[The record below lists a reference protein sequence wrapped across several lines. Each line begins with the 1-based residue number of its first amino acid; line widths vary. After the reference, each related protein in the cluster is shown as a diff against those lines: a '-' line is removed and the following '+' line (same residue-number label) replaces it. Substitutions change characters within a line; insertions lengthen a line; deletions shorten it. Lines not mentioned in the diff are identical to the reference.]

1 MLLPLLGSSS
11 ANAVSGQFVCTING
25 IYTLNNGVLTQRTG
39 KRSLGKKIFVNK
51 QTGEVTGAFGTD
63 GAKIIKIKRP
73 DGILSVEMEFG
84 VIGDLANLV
93 EVSKNNSKPQPQYNF
108 YYKKNWLHI
117 TGLCE

>member
-1 MLLPLLGSSS
+1 MLGSSS
-11 ANAVSGQFVCTING
+11 ANAVSGQYVCTISG
-25 IYTLNNGVLTQRTG
+25 IYTLDNGVLTQRPA
-39 KRSLGKKIFVNK
+39 KRSVGKKIFVNK
-51 QTGEVTGAFGTD
+51 QTGEVTGPFGTD

-93 EVSKNNSKPQPQYNF
+93 EVSKDNGKPQSQYNF